1 MERKTIWIINQYAS
15 HLETRHWELA
25 QSFSDQNY
33 NVVVITSSFHHG
45 LRKYLFDE
53 PIVFR
58 NRAEHVH
65 YVYLHSGPSYQDN
78 GIKRIINM
86 IDFCRLFHRFRKVMA
101 AKLGKPSYIIASS
114 APPFVWES
122 GRSAAKLFHAKF
134 IAEFRDIWPQS
145 LVDVQG
151 VSPKHPLVRLLSV
164 IEKRTYKH
172 SDAIVATMPYAWK
185 HVIKVADVPREKIH
199 WMPNG
204 INMDQVDKWLH
215 SDSIIPAALNDYLE
229 NHWCCVYVGSI
240 VKSECLDHILKSFA
254 LVDDMSIYMAIIG
267 NGHEKERIMAL
278 ANKMGLKN
286 VKFFPAIDKQLIPK
300 VLSKARVC
308 IAAHEDL
315 PIYRYGLSMN
325 KLNDYLASG
334 TPTIFACNA
343 HSVVDDAGHFV
354 ISINDERALAETII
368 KIRDLSDE
376 EIKALQDSA
385 VQVMRESYDYPAIGK
400 KYIQMLEQ
408 L

>member
-15 HLETRHWELA
+15 HLETRHLELA
-25 QSFSDQNY
+25 QSFAAHGY
-33 NVVVITSSFHHG
+33 NAVVITTSFHHG

-78 GIKRIINM
+78 GIKRILNM
-86 IDFCRLFHRFRKVMA
+86 MDFCRLFHRFRKSIA
-101 AKLGKPSYIIASS
+101 AELGRPSYVIASS

-122 GRSAAKLFHAKF
+122 GWRAAKLFHAKF

-151 VSPKHPLVRLLSV
+151 VSPKHPLVRMLSV
-164 IEKRTYKH
+164 IEKRAYKH
-172 SDAIVATMPYAWK
+172 ADAIVSTMPYAWK
-185 HVIKVADVPREKIH
+185 HVITVADVPRDKIH

-204 INMDQVDKWLH
+204 INMDRVDEWLH
-215 SDSIIPAALNDYLE
+215 SESVIHYKLNDYLE

-240 VKSECLDHILKSFA
+240 VKSECLDYILKGFS
-254 LVDDMSIYMAIIG
+254 LVDDPSIYLAIIG

-278 ANKMGLKN
+278 ASKMNLKN
-286 VKFFPAIDKQLIPK
+286 VRFFPAVDKELIPK

-315 PIYRYGLSMN
+315 PIYRFGLSMN

-334 TPTIFACNA
+334 TPTVFACSA

-354 ISINDERALAETII
+354 ISMNDEQALADTII
-368 KIRDLSDE
+368 KIKNLGE
-376 EIKALQDSA
+376 EETEALRNQAIK
-385 VQVMRESYDYPAIGK
+385 VMRDHYDYPAIGE